1 MSDDYEKLGDIP
13 QTSRVV
19 APKVRGQ
26 IDEELV
32 NAVITA
38 AVYSV
43 ERKPGTWQKMINAL
57 HQGAERTEKG
67 TVNEFLFHAMVDR
80 LLKEFRALDT

>member
-1 MSDDYEKLGDIP
+1 MEEEKKLP
-13 QTSRVV
+13 QVVRVV

-26 IDEELV
+26 INEELV

-43 ERKPGTWQKMINAL
+43 ERNTWTWQKMINTL
-57 HQGAERTEKG
+57 QRGAEKTEKG
-67 TVNEFLFHAMVDR
+67 TVNAFLFQAMVDR
-80 LLKEFRALDT
+80 LLEEFRALAE